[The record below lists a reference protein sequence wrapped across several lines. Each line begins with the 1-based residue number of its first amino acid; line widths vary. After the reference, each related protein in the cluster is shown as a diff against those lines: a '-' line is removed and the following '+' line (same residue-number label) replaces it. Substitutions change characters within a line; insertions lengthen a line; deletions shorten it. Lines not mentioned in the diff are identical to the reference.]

1 MAPYLVRGCPGVL
14 PASGCPPAI
23 YLEEERGNLTVKR
36 GRKSGYCYK
45 VVGGGLA
52 VFRPIV
58 WKISGLYT
66 GVKRV
71 VAGCAV
77 SCVVIILICIFLCE
91 SRSITIFSVF
101 SVCTY

>member
-1 MAPYLVRGCPGVL
+1 M
-14 PASGCPPAI
+14 
-23 YLEEERGNLTVKR
+23 
-36 GRKSGYCYK
+36 
-45 VVGGGLA
+45 
-52 VFRPIV
+52 FRPIV

>member
-1 MAPYLVRGCPGVL
+1 MAPYLVRGCPGVWVSTCDI
-14 PASGCPPAI
+14 SG
-23 YLEEERGNLTVKR
+23 GGK
-36 GRKSGYCYK
+36 RKSDCKKRQK
-45 VVGGGLA
+45 VWLLLQGGV